1 MHIPIIMN
9 KTLEFS
15 CTTSYGL
22 GLGLGLIVSVLA
34 VVFW

>member
-1 MHIPIIMN
+1 MRIPIIMS

-22 GLGLGLIVSVLA
+22 GLGLIVSVLA

>member
-1 MHIPIIMN
+1 MRIPIIMS

-15 CTTSYGL
+15 CTTSYG